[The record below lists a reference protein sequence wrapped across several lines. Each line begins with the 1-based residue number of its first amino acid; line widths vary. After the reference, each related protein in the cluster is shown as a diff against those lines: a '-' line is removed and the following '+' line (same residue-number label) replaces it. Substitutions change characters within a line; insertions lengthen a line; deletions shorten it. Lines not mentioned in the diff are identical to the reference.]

1 MTALLF
7 YGDTERSPAMRHE
20 LPVTIGDPFL
30 LGVVDGRLHV
40 MASGLERARI
50 EAAAPDAVL
59 HDYDELG
66 FRELLESGM
75 SRHELELELASRAAA
90 AMGIRAATADPD
102 MPVAVADRLRA
113 DGVVLHLDDDAI
125 SARRRVKSAP
135 ELAGTR
141 RAQIAAEAGMSAAAG
156 LLRRSDR
163 DGDRLKLDG
172 EVLTAE
178 AVRAAVRDV
187 CQAHGAPA
195 PPDIIVS
202 SPWSGYG
209 HDPGSG
215 PLPADLPIVIDL
227 WPRDET
233 SGCWAD
239 MTRTFVVGEIS
250 EQVRSMES
258 LVLEA
263 FERARDAVAPGITGR
278 ALHDLV
284 CDVFE
289 PAGYRTQRNGPG
301 EDPNEGFQFSLGH
314 GVGLAVHEPPGLGR
328 TGHDALVA
336 GDVIAIEPGLW
347 VREVGEV
354 RFEDLLLVTED
365 GCETLTQVPVR
376 PQPLVPHEHQYAQRR
391 ARTHP
396 GGARPGGGVGRRRG
410 RRLPIGRKGGCD
422 RLDGGRRSRPG
433 STAWC
438 SDTSFQGTRPSF
450 FPAVLD
456 SSTSSRSGTGWQIL
470 QAGSTPHTAHWW
482 LPTRPERASRCSYR
496 RRIRGRSGSSKSSGV
511 GWVGGGSTETRNCEI
526 FGSSSGSGLV
536 GAAVRL
542 ALASSS

>member
-50 EAAAPDAVL
+50 EAGAPDAVL
-59 HDYDELG
+59 HDYDKLG

-113 DGVVLHLDDDAI
+113 DGVVLQLDDDAI

-141 RAQIAAEAGMSAAAG
+141 RAQVAAEAGMSAAAG

-258 LVLEA
+258 LVLDA
-263 FERARDAVAPGITGR
+263 FELARDAVAPGITGR

-365 GCETLTQVPVR
+365 GGETLTQYPYDLS
-376 PQPLVPHEHQYAQRR
+376 P
-391 ARTHP
+391 
-396 GGARPGGGVGRRRG
+396 
-410 RRLPIGRKGGCD
+410 
-422 RLDGGRRSRPG
+422 
-433 STAWC
+433 
-438 SDTSFQGTRPSF
+438 
-450 FPAVLD
+450 
-456 SSTSSRSGTGWQIL
+456 
-470 QAGSTPHTAHWW
+470 
-482 LPTRPERASRCSYR
+482 
-496 RRIRGRSGSSKSSGV
+496 
-511 GWVGGGSTETRNCEI
+511 
-526 FGSSSGSGLV
+526 
-536 GAAVRL
+536 
-542 ALASSS
+542 